1 MTVQNNSQNPQNH
14 KDARPRPTPL
24 EDIGR
29 RVDSEIEQ
37 MISYLNDEV
46 VPAVRGHSSR
56 ALRTAAEKLS
66 KFADYM
72 DRQRKTGS

>member
-1 MTVQNNSQNPQNH
+1 MTSQE
-14 KDARPRPTPL
+14 KDSPPRSTPL
-24 EDIGR
+24 GDIGR

-37 MISYLNDEV
+37 MISYINNEV

-56 ALRTAAEKLS
+56 ALRTAADKLS

-72 DRQRKTGS
+72 DQHRKTGS

>member
-1 MTVQNNSQNPQNH
+1 VTAQKNSQTN

-29 RVDSEIEQ
+29 RVDDEIEQ
-37 MISYLNDEV
+37 MISYINDEV

-56 ALRTAAEKLS
+56 ALRTAAEQLS

-72 DRQRKTGS
+72 DRQRKSGS

>member
-1 MTVQNNSQNPQNH
+1 MTSQDKNE
-14 KDARPRPTPL
+14 RSRPTPL

-29 RVDSEIEQ
+29 RMDSEIEQ
-37 MISYLNDEV
+37 MISYINNEV

-56 ALRTAAEKLS
+56 ALRTAAEQLS

-72 DRQRKTGS
+72 DQQSKTGS

>member
-1 MTVQNNSQNPQNH
+1 VTSEE
-14 KDARPRPTPL
+14 KDPRSTRL
-24 EDIGR
+24 EDLGR
-29 RVDSEIEQ
+29 RLDQEIEQ
-37 MISYLNDEV
+37 MISYLNNEV

-72 DRQRKTGS
+72 DQQRKQDS

>member
-1 MTVQNNSQNPQNH
+1 MMTTED
-14 KDARPRPTPL
+14 KDTRPRPKPL
-24 EDIGR
+24 EDLGR

-37 MISYLNDEV
+37 MISYINNEV
-46 VPAVRGHSSR
+46 VPAVRGQSSR

-72 DRQRKTGS
+72 EQHRKGGS

>member
-1 MTVQNNSQNPQNH
+1 
-14 KDARPRPTPL
+14 
-24 EDIGR
+24 
-29 RVDSEIEQ
+29 
-37 MISYLNDEV
+37 MISYLNNEV

-72 DRQRKTGS
+72 DQQRKQDS